1 MKKELPLAVKNLRK
15 IWEIKKV
22 EMQFTQVEAAKELG
36 WSQGAISHYLNNITD
51 LGPAATIKFANFLG
65 VDPLEIDPDITEW
78 LPNVRTRIVKYDAF
92 DLTKVVDIKIYD
104 TDPVSAFWVRTHP
117 TAFVHLN
124 DYVNDSTGFEHYAD
138 AEWFTKV
145 CPVKDFPKA
154 KAFLVQLK
162 GEKSAR
168 IYREDSLPP
177 ANKMSK
183 KYAVLETEISN
194 SITNIT

>member
-22 EMQFTQVEAAKELG
+22 EMQFTQVKAAKELG

-51 LGPAATIKFANFLG
+51 LRAPAVIKFANFLG

-78 LPNVRTRIVKYDAF
+78 LPHVRTRIVKYDVQ

-104 TDPVSAFWVRTHP
+104 TDPASAFWVKTHP
-117 TAFVHLN
+117 AAFVYLD
-124 DYVNDSTGFEHYAD
+124 DYVSDSTHFKDYVD

-154 KAFLVQLK
+154 KAFLIQLK

-168 IYREDSLPP
+168 VYRGNNLPP

>member
-1 MKKELPLAVKNLRK
+1 MKEERPQAVKNLRK

-65 VDPLEIDPDITEW
+65 VDPLEIDSDITEF
-78 LPNVRTRIVKYDAF
+78 LPNVRTRILKYDVQ
-92 DLTKVVDIKIYD
+92 DLTKVVNTKIYD
-104 TDPVSAFWVRTHP
+104 ANPASAFWVKIYP
-117 TAFVHLN
+117 TSFAHL
-124 DYVNDSTGFEHYAD
+124 DEYLTDSTQFKNYVD
-138 AEWFTKV
+138 AEWLTKV

-168 IYREDSLPP
+168 IYRGNNLPP
-177 ANKMSK
+177 ADRMSK
-183 KYAVLETEISN
+183 KYAVLETEISH
-194 SITNIT
+194 SLTSQ

>member
-22 EMQFTQVEAAKELG
+22 EMQFTQVKAAKELG
-36 WSQGAISHYLNNITD
+36 WSQGAISHYLNNITE
-51 LGPAATIKFANFLG
+51 LRAPAVIKFANFLG
-65 VDPLEIDPDITEW
+65 IDPLEIDPDITEW
-78 LPNVRTRIVKYDAF
+78 LPHVRTRVVKYDVQ
-92 DLTKVVDIKIYD
+92 DLTKVVDIKVYD
-104 TDPVSAFWVRTHP
+104 TDPSSAFWVKTHP
-117 TAFVHLN
+117 TAFAYLN
-124 DYVNDSTGFEHYAD
+124 EHVTDNEQLANYVD

-162 GEKSAR
+162 GEKRAR
-168 IYREDSLPP
+168 IYRGNDLPP
-177 ANKMSK
+177 ASKMSK

>member
-22 EMQFTQVEAAKELG
+22 EMQFTQVKAAKELG

-51 LGPAATIKFANFLG
+51 LRAPAVIKFANFLG

-78 LPNVRTRIVKYDAF
+78 LPHVRTRIVKYDVQ

-104 TDPVSAFWVRTHP
+104 TDPASAFWVKTHP
-117 TAFVHLN
+117 TAFAYLD
-124 DYVNDSTGFEHYAD
+124 DYVNESTDFEHYVD

-154 KAFLVQLK
+154 KAFLIQLK

-168 IYREDSLPP
+168 VYRGNNLPP